1 MPDVGAGARRTA
13 DDARAA
19 LGRAW
24 RAAAWYVRGVT
35 GESRY
40 DAYVAHARAA
50 HPDRPPLSAREYWR
64 RVYREQGANPGARC
78 C

>member
-1 MPDVGAGARRTA
+1 MS
-13 DDARAA
+13 AA
-19 LGRAW
+19 IRRAW
-24 RAAAWYVRGVT
+24 GAVRWYVRGVT

-50 HPDRPPLSAREYWR
+50 HPDREPLSARDYWR
-64 RVYREQGANPGARC
+64 RVYREQDANPGARC

>member
-1 MPDVGAGARRTA
+1 MSGFASPAAGVRAVLAR
-13 DDARAA
+13 
-19 LGRAW
+19 GW
-24 RAAAWYVRGVT
+24 RALSWYARGVT

-40 DAYVAHARAA
+40 DAYVAHARVA
-50 HPDRPPLSAREYWR
+50 HPDCEPLSAREYWR